1 MWPACGALALSVV
14 ACGSSSPS
22 STSTGTPPTASGPA
36 GAVPF
41 ADCSKHHFGEA
52 LAPQS
57 PPADPHVYAS
67 APTTVGDFGKLYELT
82 LNTAKGDI
90 VVCLDPSLAPHTVGV
105 ITTLARNH
113 FYDGLTFHRV
123 EPNFVI
129 QGGDPKGDGT
139 GGPGFTFM
147 DEPVHQAYGAGV
159 IAMAN
164 SGPDTN
170 GSQFFICIGEGCTP
184 LPPQYNLFGRVQSG
198 LGVAKQ
204 IVKGD
209 VIQHIVV
216 REEQ

>member
-1 MWPACGALALSVV
+1 M
-14 ACGSSSPS
+14 
-22 STSTGTPPTASGPA
+22 
-36 GAVPF
+36 PF
-41 ADCSKHHFGEA
+41 ADCSKHHFGDV

-57 PPADPHVYAS
+57 PPADPHAYAS
-67 APTTVGDFGKLYELT
+67 APATVGDFGKLYELT
-82 LNTAKGDI
+82 ITTAKGDI
-90 VVCLDPSLAPHTVGV
+90 VVCLDPALAPHTVGV

-139 GGPGFTFM
+139 GGPGFSFM
-147 DEPVHQAYGAGV
+147 DEPVHQAYGVGV

-170 GSQFFICIGEGCTP
+170 GSQFFICIGEGCAP